1 VTLLIRIFV
10 ILFALLLASFAAGLV
25 VALAVLFPAFS
36 DLDLGMT
43 DQGLFNT
50 IIVFGA
56 IFVSGF
62 ALIPALLLVV
72 VSEGLGIRS
81 FVFYA
86 AAGAVAGFVIYWSFA
101 AADLGALTLNSNT
114 RREAEIMTGAG
125 IIAGMVYWAIAGRNA
140 GFRRRTTEDG

>member
-1 VTLLIRIFV
+1 M
-10 ILFALLLASFAAGLV
+10 FALLLASFAAGLV

-36 DLDLGMT
+36 DLDLGMA
-43 DQGLFNT
+43 DRGPFHAA
-50 IIVFGA
+50 IVLGA

-62 ALIPALLLVV
+62 AFIPALLLVI
-72 VSEGLGIRS
+72 VSEGFGIRS

-101 AADLGALTLNSNT
+101 AADFGALSVNSNT
-114 RREAEIMTGAG
+114 RREAEIMTGAD

-140 GFRRRTTEDG
+140 GLWRGSAVKGTSGSGAARPG